1 MSKTY
6 SLKLTGAIGLAG
18 ELKRAGAIV
27 EVDEP
32 TAKNLLHRGKAV
44 PASNEDAPP
53 AGDGQPDGGQGQK
66 DAPKASA
73 GLNVQQLKD
82 ALQAKG
88 IDAPEGAK
96 KAELAALLDAAAAA
110 GE

>member
-1 MSKTY
+1 MSKTF

-18 ELKRAGAIV
+18 ELKRAGEIV

-53 AGDGQPDGGQGQK
+53 AGDSQPEAEK

-73 GLNVQQLKD
+73 GLNAQQLKD

-88 IDAPEGAK
+88 IEAPGGAK